1 MEAGPYEV
9 GRWRRRARIY
19 GLLGYL
25 LALILWTGLAIVAV
39 GFLEVHWE
47 LAAFVFGVAF
57 ASLAVGSLFGAR
69 ALGRRRPI
77 R

>member
-1 MEAGPYEV
+1 MEAEPDKI

-19 GLLGYL
+19 GLLAYVL
-25 LALILWTGLAIVAV
+25 VLWTGLAIVAV
-39 GFLEVHWE
+39 AFLEVHWE

-57 ASLAVGSLFGAR
+57 ASLAIGSLLGAG
-69 ALGRRRPI
+69 ALRRRRSI